1 MVLSILTCYYF
12 HPGVGLSLDGVN
24 YTNNSIVTR
33 TDIGTGSAALLC
45 TTTYSPCC
53 TSGNIGTQWFF
64 PDGSQVS
71 NNGGLPYYRTRSIS
85 ARAVLLNRNPEG
97 TTTGIFRCDIPGPS
111 GYTQSLYVTIYDGES
126 CALYAGYHFR
136 GVARI
141 WRPRRHGVLS
151 ARKACGE
158 KVSN

>member
-1 MVLSILTCYYF
+1 M
-12 HPGVGLSLDGVN
+12 N

-33 TDIGTGSAALLC
+33 TDIGTYSAALLC

-53 TSGNIGTQWFF
+53 SSRNIETQWFF
-64 PDGSQVS
+64 PDGNQVV
-71 NNGGLPYYRTRSIS
+71 NDGGLPYYRSRSS
-85 ARAVLLNRNPEG
+85 NPGTLLLNRNPEG
-97 TTTGIFRCDIPGPS
+97 TTTGIFRCDILDAS
-111 GYTQSLYVTIYDGES
+111 GDTQSLYVTIYDGES